1 MTLKLLRNPNL
12 DWGYYTAPQ
21 KHLKG
26 HPNNR
31 FMLNRG
37 KGLGGSSTL
46 NLNMYMRGSPY
57 DFDDWANVTGD
68 DSWTYQNLL
77 PFFKRME
84 NYNGSFPND
93 DLHGRNGPLSIES
106 PEFAPLKSEWLA
118 AGMELGYKVKDPN
131 GFQSESIF
139 PIDYTYKRGTRFST
153 HRAYLN
159 PAMERPNLSVIT
171 YAHVEKIIFEGQN
184 NAVA

>member
-1 MTLKLLRNPNL
+1 MSLKLFRDPKL
-12 DWGYYTAPQ
+12 DWGYHTTPQ

-37 KGLGGSSTL
+37 K
-46 NLNMYMRGSPY
+46 
-57 DFDDWANVTGD
+57 GD

-84 NYNGSFPND
+84 NYNGNFPND

-106 PEFAPLKSEWLA
+106 PEFAPL
-118 AGMELGYKVKDPN
+118 
-131 GFQSESIF
+131 
-139 PIDYTYKRGTRFST
+139 
-153 HRAYLN
+153 
-159 PAMERPNLSVIT
+159 
-171 YAHVEKIIFEGQN
+171 
-184 NAVA
+184 